1 MLNKHKLNLI
11 QWNGIERMEWYGL
24 DLSSCL
30 EILESFEVK
39 RDLGNSDLKEKNHD
53 SVAVT
58 LSPVENWKFNVFF
71 CLWKVDASPSLQVL
85 FLSGCKIDEAKKH
98 CRKE

>member
-1 MLNKHKLNLI
+1 MPNKHKLNLI

-30 EILESFEVK
+30 GILESFEVK
-39 RDLGNSDLKEKNHD
+39 RDLENSDLKEKNHD

-58 LSPVENWKFNVFF
+58 LSPVENWKFNVFL
-71 CLWKVDASPSLQVL
+71 CLE
-85 FLSGCKIDEAKKH
+85 SGCFSLSASSFPFWLPN
-98 CRKE
+98 R